1 MMQDQSKAFM
11 GRGWEFPIH
20 FDPGT
25 GAVRM
30 LSDEEDIHNSLDV
43 LFATAVGERIMRPDY
58 GSELDSF
65 VFTPLNKS
73 VITYMKA
80 IISDAIL
87 FYEARIITED
97 IRIEPAKDRDGVL
110 EIEIT
115 YRVSATNNRYNYVYP
130 FYKKE
135 GTNLHR

>member
-1 MMQDQSKAFM
+1 MKDQSKGFL
-11 GRGWEFPIH
+11 GRGWAFPVEF
-20 FDPGT
+20 DDRT

-30 LSDEEDIHNSLDV
+30 LSGEEDIHNSLDV
-43 LFATAVGERIMRPDY
+43 LFATQVGERIMQPDY

-97 IRIEPAKDRDGVL
+97 IRIEPSKDRDGVL

-130 FYKKE
+130 FYKRE

>member
-1 MMQDQSKAFM
+1 MQDQSKAFM
-11 GRGWEFPIH
+11 GRGWAFPIE
-20 FDPGT
+20 FDSGT

-43 LFATAVGERIMRPDY
+43 LFATAVGERIMQPDY

-87 FYEARIITED
+87 FYEARIITEE
-97 IRIEPAKDRDGVL
+97 IRIEPAKDQDGVL
-110 EIEIT
+110 EIEVT

-130 FYKKE
+130 FYKRE

>member
-11 GRGWEFPIH
+11 GVGWAFPVT
-20 FDPGT
+20 FDCST

-43 LFATAVGERIMRPDY
+43 LFATAVGERIMQPDY

-97 IRIEPAKDRDGVL
+97 IRIEPAKDQDGVL

-130 FYKKE
+130 FYKRE

>member
-1 MMQDQSKAFM
+1 M

-20 FDPGT
+20 FHPVT

-43 LFATAVGERIMRPDY
+43 LFATAVGERIMQPDY

-97 IRIEPAKDRDGVL
+97 IRIEPSKDRDGVL

-130 FYKKE
+130 FYKRE

>member
-1 MMQDQSKAFM
+1 M
-11 GRGWEFPIH
+11 GCGWAFPIS
-20 FDPGT
+20 FDPCT

-43 LFATAVGERIMRPDY
+43 LFATAVGERIMQPDY

-65 VFTPLNKS
+65 VFTPLSKS

-97 IRIEPAKDRDGVL
+97 IRIEPSKDRDGVL

-130 FYKKE
+130 FYKRE